1 MTREE
6 AIERLHSGNGRE
18 RLEAARSLA
27 LTPALTPAERQEVAG
42 VLVHEAVPWVRTA
55 LSRAVHVDDFRVLE
69 DPSDIDVDLRSM
81 REDVSSAAVHEA
93 TDRILHELSPT
104 VGRALLSAEREI
116 ENYRSSRTRYEIER
130 LSVLVNAIRELS
142 QATSIPTIDEYDLSK
157 QIRELAETE
166 EEWLGCPLRASGQ
179 SPFVVSA
186 DRGFLEI
193 AIQNGMRN
201 AAEATLSVSPEAPP
215 PITVNWGI
223 GEREYWVVIID
234 RGPGPPPAAD
244 DLFAL
249 GATTKSDHSGLGLAT
264 ALRALRGL
272 GGDVSLRR
280 NEVGSATYC
289 LRWPERK

>member
-1 MTREE
+1 MTRGE
-6 AIERLHSGNGRE
+6 AIEKLRVGNGRE
-18 RLEAARSLA
+18 RLEAARFLA
-27 LTPALTPAERQEVAG
+27 ETPTLTPDERQELAG
-42 VLVHEAVPWVRTA
+42 VLAQETVPWVRTA
-55 LSRAVHVDDFRVLE
+55 LSRAIRVGDFRTIE
-69 DPSDIDVDLRSM
+69 DPSEVDVDLRSI

-116 ENYRSSRTRYEIER
+116 DNYGSSRTRHELER
-130 LSVLVNAIRELS
+130 LSVLVSAIRELS
-142 QATSIPTIDEYDLSK
+142 QATSIPMIDEYDLSK
-157 QIRELAETE
+157 QITELVKTE
-166 EEWLGCPLRASGQ
+166 EESAGCPIRASGQ
-179 SPFVVSA
+179 SPFMVFA

-193 AIQNGMRN
+193 AIQNGLRN
-201 AAEATLSVSPEAPP
+201 AVEATQSVSPKTPS

-223 GEREYWVVIID
+223 GDREFWVVIID

-249 GATTKSDHSGLGLAT
+249 GATTKSNHSGLGLAT

-272 GGDVSLRR
+272 GGDVSLVR
-280 NEVGSATYC
+280 NELGGATYC